1 MLPRTAPVLGNKN
14 LNKKSRKNYEN
25 MTSFQLTSSASN
37 NNSVDNINANTNS
50 NILNKRKKKSLRV

>member
-1 MLPRTAPVLGNKN
+1 MLPRTAPVLVKKN

-25 MTSFQLTSSASN
+25 MTSFQLISSASN
-37 NNSVDNINANTNS
+37 NNSIDNINANTNS